1 MEYVPTDR
9 TIAGQLTAAAHRLR
23 GASRAGTTTP
33 LVLTP
38 DTARLLA
45 DRLTREAQIGAV
57 PVHLL
62 ALTDAITA
70 QEPPPPGAAILR
82 SDHAAARPSDAELA
96 SATRQLLAHLHDH
109 DPAAARALDTALRR
123 YTPQQVST
131 STAA

>member
-9 TIAGQLTAAAHRLR
+9 TIAGQLTAAASRLR

-33 LVLTP
+33 LVLPP

-62 ALTDAITA
+62 AVADAITA
-70 QEPPPPGAAILR
+70 QAPAPPGAATLR
-82 SDHAAARPSDAELA
+82 DTGRTREPSDAELA
-96 SATRQLLAHLHDH
+96 SATRQLLAHLHAH
-109 DPAAARALDTALRR
+109 DPSAARALDTALRR
-123 YTPQQVST
+123 YTPQQAST
-131 STAA
+131 PTAA